1 MADKAM
7 ADENGKQTERETTL
21 SRLLKSKMAAQLLI
35 SLRLAALVATSTAAG
50 LMAFNKETITVT
62 VAVVGTKPILQ
73 SFTAAFQ
80 QTPAFVYF
88 VIVNAIASLYN
99 LLAMLLGP
107 YLKNRGRDV
116 LVHLSDMA
124 VFALVAT
131 GAAAAASMA
140 ELGKNGNKYAR
151 WNPICDRFE
160 AFCIRGGVALVA
172 AFIGAVLLLVM
183 NAFTAISLMC
193 KSVAS
198 NN

>member
-1 MADKAM
+1 M
-7 ADENGKQTERETTL
+7 ADENGKGTERESTL
-21 SRLLKSKMAAQLLI
+21 GRLPKSKMAAQLLV
-35 SLRLAALVATSTAAG
+35 SLRLAAVVATSTAAG
-50 LMAFNKETITVT
+50 LMAFNKETRTLT

-88 VIVNAIASLYN
+88 VIANAIASLYN
-99 LLAMLLGP
+99 LLAMLLRP

-116 LVHLSDMA
+116 LVHLSDMV
-124 VFALVAT
+124 VFPLVAS
-131 GAAAAASMA
+131 GGAAAASMA

-151 WNPICDRFE
+151 WNPICDGFE
-160 AFCIRGGVALVA
+160 AFCLRGGAALVA
-172 AFIGAVLLLVM
+172 AFIGAVVLLIM

-193 KSVAS
+193 KSVAT